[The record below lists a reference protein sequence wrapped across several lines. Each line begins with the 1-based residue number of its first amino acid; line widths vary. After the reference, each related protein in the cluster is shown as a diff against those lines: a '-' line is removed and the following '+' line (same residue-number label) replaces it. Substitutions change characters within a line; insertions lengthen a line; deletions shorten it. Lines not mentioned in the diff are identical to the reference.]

1 MSCEHNVVS
10 PCISVCLLD
19 NDDVCVGCYRTADE
33 ITEWME
39 ADNKVRQDILARSV
53 ERRRANRTH
62 TLK

>member
-1 MSCEHNVVS
+1 MSREETVAS

-33 ITEWME
+33 ITEWMTG
-39 ADNKVRQDILARSV
+39 DNQSRRDILARSRQ
-53 ERRRANRTH
+53 RRRASSTH